1 MINDIDTPLSGAPLK
16 RRVLDDIFRVSIVLV
31 SSAIYALSVVWF
43 LEPANLLSLGL
54 SSFGQVLHRVF
65 LIWDIDIPIGVFSL
79 VLNIPLCI
87 IGIKYVSPRFI
98 FPLSFSLRSNNEDK
112 FLFLLGPYSFH
123 CVTMLSLLADHGT
136 SFCLAALFSSS
147 PSFYQALVT
156 PLLLLALLE
165 VVMFSYCFS
174 A

>member
-1 MINDIDTPLSGAPLK
+1 MEIITKMHYCWEDGMKWCKAYSHFASTSNPFCTPLC
-16 RRVLDDIFRVSIVLV
+16 
-31 SSAIYALSVVWF
+31 SAVCDAWN
-43 LEPANLLSLGL
+43 P
-54 SSFGQVLHRVF
+54 
-65 LIWDIDIPIGVFSL
+65 W
-79 VLNIPLCI
+79 
-87 IGIKYVSPRFI
+87 YVSPRFI
-98 FPLSFSLRSNNEDK
+98 FPLSFSLRSNNEEN

-136 SFCLAALFSSS
+136 SFCLAALFSPS

-174 A
+174 AWTPRCPKFCK